1 MKTLIAACC
10 LVLLTQ
16 IVNADVP
23 KPKQSEKS
31 AKVVLHTAL
40 EIVPDAKAYDAKLQ
54 ISQSDF
60 NNLHAGLAGDFGSAP
75 IARGISLSSTR
86 TIVAG
91 LLMFLALSVGGVLLA
106 RSSSVGRLQKV
117 FGAALILAVVLGAA
131 AIITR
136 GNAGPP
142 PSFRWRNLPQALA
155 EGKPT
160 FGTLDVEIVP
170 DEQMN
175 GRTMRL
181 IIPLKKQNS
190 PDE

>member
-1 MKTLIAACC
+1 MKTLIAVCC

-23 KPKQSEKS
+23 KAKQSEKS
-31 AKVVLHTAL
+31 PKVVLHTAL

-75 IARGISLSSTR
+75 VARGISLSSTR
-86 TIVAG
+86 TIIAG
-91 LLMFLALSVGGVLLA
+91 LLMFLAMSVGGVLLA
-106 RSSSVGRLQKV
+106 RSSSVGRFQKV

-136 GNAGPP
+136 GNAGPS

-155 EGKPT
+155 EGKST
-160 FGTLDVEIVP
+160 LGTLDVEIVP

-181 IIPLKKQNS
+181 IIPLKKQ
-190 PDE
+190 

>member
-1 MKTLIAACC
+1 MKFLITACC
-10 LVLLTQ
+10 VLLLTTFSAQ
-16 IVNADVP
+16 IVNA
-23 KPKQSEKS
+23 E
-31 AKVVLHTAL
+31 AKVVLRTSL
-40 EIVPDAKAYDAKLQ
+40 EIVPDGKAYDAKLQ

-60 NNLHAGLAGDFGSAP
+60 ASLRAGVAGDSGSAP
-75 IARGISLSSTR
+75 IVGGISLSSTR

-106 RSSSVGRLQKV
+106 RSSSVGRFQKV
-117 FGAALILAVVLGAA
+117 FGAALIAAVVLGAA

-160 FGTLDVEIVP
+160 LGT
-170 DEQMN
+170 M
-175 GRTMRL
+175 
-181 IIPLKKQNS
+181 
-190 PDE
+190 